1 MLQGV
6 DFVVEIRV
14 LLILFKYLLVFNIGL
29 DVSIAFILHLLLLLL
44 LFLLHVNIKR
54 FVFNLIMSMLWCV
67 EVSSVQMG
75 LHLVAHV
82 MSNLREVILRRS
94 KRGCRIPI
102 VLTKMS
108 RLETRLTLR
117 MQNLDVP
124 PTKTSGTLF
133 GS

>member
-14 LLILFKYLLVFNIGL
+14 LLVLFKYLLVFNIGL
-29 DVSIAFILHLLLLLL
+29 DVCIAFILHLLLLLL

-54 FVFNLIMSMLWCV
+54 FVFNLFMLWCV

-94 KRGCRIPI
+94 KCSRRIPI
-102 VLTKMS
+102 ILTKMS

-124 PTKTSGTLF
+124 PTKTGGTLF